1 MADYSQKRAGNYT
14 LISKLGD
21 GGFATVYL
29 AQHTILEKKAAV
41 KLLLPEW
48 IEEADVVSRFF
59 DEARTME
66 SVHEHPNIVKI
77 IDIATK
83 EKCQEEGLPPYFI
96 MEYLEGKSLEDIMK
110 DPNKQFSLEEIVKI
124 MDSALSALQFCHK
137 KGVVHRDI
145 KPSNFML
152 DAEGNV
158 KLTDFGIAKAAENT
172 SKTGEGLT
180 LGSTDY
186 MSPEQALGKR
196 DLDYRSDIYSL
207 GVTLYQICCD
217 RLPFIGDSANA
228 VALKHIQEKPVP
240 PIEILGDACPKRL
253 NKVILKAMEK
263 EREHRYQSC
272 DEMREDLDK
281 LLDPNAP
288 DEDYTSSGSSGSSDS
303 GKTAAHETM
312 SLDLSRLRPDE
323 DDDDYTREEF
333 DTSTNYTGYT
343 TKKMATRPP
352 AFLVNFFRVLL
363 IMAVACVFFLA
374 MFQLYTKYTNVSL
387 SFETDPA
394 GAEIY
399 VNDSMVGT
407 SPVQISL
414 APMQYRISYR
424 MPGYEVLNK
433 LYQGEAGG
441 TINASVELKKTDAE
455 GLETVRKSVNNF
467 NELFEAIPAAPGK
480 NKKEQAA
487 YDEAQRNANKA
498 FDEIEKLYD
507 SHNANIEFGKA
518 YIEAAKKMGRQNEAY
533 SKIAAVA
540 KKKDTCDVHTLLAI
554 ASMKAG
560 NNEEAKRQ
568 LDAAYVLDKDNKEM
582 LNVYGSYYLASGDSA
597 QAIPFLEMSVFL
609 YPEQPEIKGILEQ
622 AKGQ

>member
-124 MDSALSALQFCHK
+124 MDSALSALQFCHN

-152 DAEGNV
+152 DADGVV

-288 DEDYTSSGSSGSSDS
+288 DDDDYRSNDVGG

-312 SLDLSRLRPDE
+312 SLDLSRLRPDT
-323 DDDDYTREEF
+323 DDDDFSREEF
-333 DTSTNYTGYT
+333 DASTNYTGYT
-343 TKKMATRPP
+343 TKKMATKPP
-352 AFLVNFFRVLL
+352 MFLVNFFRILL
-363 IMAVACVFFLA
+363 LMGLASVFFLA
-374 MFQLYTKYTNVSL
+374 VFQLYTKYTNVSL
-387 SFETDPA
+387 NFETDPA

-399 VNDSMVGT
+399 VNDAMVGT

-414 APMQYRISYR
+414 SPMQYRVSYKLD
-424 MPGYEVLNK
+424 GYDVLNK
-433 LYQGEAGG
+433 LYQGESGI
-441 TINASVELKKTDAE
+441 TINASVELTKTDTEAK
-455 GLETVRKSVNNF
+455 ETIKKSVSNF
-467 NELFEAIPAAPGK
+467 NELLASIPESPGK
-480 NKKEQAA
+480 SKKEQAA
-487 YDEAQRNANKA
+487 YEEARRNANRA
-498 FDEIEKLYD
+498 FDEIERLYN
-507 SHNANIEFGKA
+507 SHNSSIAYGKA
-518 YIEAAKKMGRQNEAY
+518 YVEAAQKLDRMNEACGR
-533 SKIAAVA
+533 IAEVA
-540 KKKDTCDVHTLLAI
+540 KKKDTCDMHTLYAI
-554 ASMKAG
+554 ACMKAG

-568 LDAAYVLDKDNKEM
+568 LDAAYIQDKDNKEM
-582 LNVYGSYYLASGDSA
+582 LNAYGSYYLALGDNA

-609 YPEQPEIKGILEQ
+609 YPEQPEIKEILAKAKEQ
-622 AKGQ
+622 